1 MAVSGS
7 DVAALYTLLSNSMN
21 VDQRLRGPAEEALAQ
36 SESRP
41 GFCSCLLE
49 LIMAKDLASQNDV
62 RLMATLYFKNS
73 VNRYWRHRRDS
84 SGISNEEKTHLRQKL
99 LLYLREEN
107 EQIAQMLAVLI
118 SKIARIDYPKEWP
131 DIFMVLS
138 QQLQSADVLASHRI
152 FMILFRT
159 LKELSTKRLTSDQRN
174 FAEISSHFF
183 DYSWHLWQSDMQTIL
198 HGFSSLSQS
207 YNSNPDDQH
216 HELYLTCERWL
227 LCSKI
232 IRQLIISGFQ
242 SDSKCFQEVRPVK
255 EVSPV
260 FLSALQSFLPYYS
273 SFEKKYPKFWDFV
286 KRACTK
292 LMKILVAFQ
301 GRHPYSFGDKFV
313 LSSVVDFCLNKI
325 TDPEQYVLSFEQFL
339 IQCMML
345 LLSNALYPC
354 HRYFVLT
361 ASDLEEWYHNSE
373 AFHHEQDMIQWT
385 EKLRPCAEALYIV
398 LFENYSQLL
407 GPVVVSLLQETM
419 NNCPTSVTEIT
430 PVLLLKDA
438 AYGAAAYVYY
448 ELSNYLSFKDWFNGA
463 LSLELSNEHPN
474 LRIIH
479 RKVAIILGQ
488 WVSEVKEDTKRPVYC
503 ALIRLL
509 QGNDLSVRLAAC
521 RSLCLHI
528 EDANFSDREF
538 VDLLPI
544 CWDSCFKLFDEV
556 QEFDSKVQVLNLIS
570 TLILHVSEVIPFAEK
585 LVQFFQKVWEES
597 SGESLLQIQLLVAL
611 KNFVVALGYQSP
623 ICYSILLPILENG
636 ININNPDELNLLE
649 DSMLLWEATLSHAP
663 SMVPQLLPNFSR
675 LVDIMERS
683 FDHLEVA
690 VNIIEDYI
698 ILGGNDFLSMHA
710 ANIAK
715 ILDLVVGNVN
725 DKGLLSVLPVIDI
738 LIQPAKVCVREL
750 FRARLSIV
758 DSSSLVVK
766 FPLHNSAIAPIK
778 WIFDNLERRSSR
790 DGKTPRDAGILVGT
804 APNGDSTVGNFPCGD
819 GDGKQNSPEAGAGTQ
834 ARIPAPSLLI
844 AKINKFTEF
853 FLISPPCH
861 SPFSPYRRTSSCHH
875 PHCVVLSICGIPFHN
890 SVVVSI
896 LLSVAAFPTSSTA
909 LSSGLPLRPPT
920 VILKELELSDRWRM
934 GSLRGI
940 EPCGEWGWG
949 AMFPHGGE
957 RGWRQRRGANLRA
970 GMGSRECFP
979 MEVPPLISSTL
990 QKLILICLSGGDD
1003 RDPSKTSVK
1012 ASSAAILA
1020 RLLVMNTNSLA
1031 QLASDPSTSLL
1042 LQTASIPVQENILL
1056 CLVDIWVDKVDN
1068 VSCIQKKTIGLALSI
1083 ILTLRLPQVIDKLD
1097 QILSVCTSVIL
1108 GGNSDLTEEESS
1120 GVMSSSTSPDDG
1132 NIPSKEFRKRQARI
1146 YET

>member
-1 MAVSGS
+1 MALSAS
-7 DVAALYTLLSNSMN
+7 DVPAMYSLLTNSMSA
-21 VDQRLRGPAEEALAQ
+21 DHRIRAPAEDALAQ

-49 LIMAKDLASQNDV
+49 VITAKDLASQTDV
-62 RLMATLYFKNS
+62 RMMATVYFKNS

-84 SGISNEEKTHLRQKL
+84 SGISNEEKMHLRQKL
-99 LLYLREEN
+99 LMYLREEN
-107 EQIAQMLAVLI
+107 DQIALMLAVLI

-131 DIFMVLS
+131 DIFLVLS

-152 FMILFRT
+152 FLILFRT

-183 DYSWHLWQSDMQTIL
+183 DYSWRLWQSDVQTIL

-207 YNSNPDDQH
+207 SNLNAEDQP

-232 IRQLIISGFQ
+232 VRQLIVSGFQ

-255 EVSPV
+255 EVAPV
-260 FLSALQSFLPYYS
+260 FLSAIQSLLPYYS
-273 SFEKKYPKFWDFV
+273 SFQKQYTKFWDFV

-313 LSSVVDFCLNKI
+313 LSSVMDFCLNRI
-325 TDPEQYVLSFEQFL
+325 TDPEPYLLSFEQFL
-339 IQCMML
+339 IQCMVMIKNILECKEYKPSLTGRVMDENGVTVELMKKNMSSAVGGVLTSL
-345 LLSNALYPC
+345 LPTERIVHLCNVLIS
-354 HRYFVLT
+354 RYFVLT
-361 ASDLEEWYHNSE
+361 ASDMEEWYRNPES
-373 AFHHEQDMIQWT
+373 FHHEQDMVQWT

-398 LFENYSQLL
+398 LFETNSQLL
-407 GPVVVSLLQETM
+407 GPVVVSLLQESM

-430 PVLLLKDA
+430 PALLLKDA
-438 AYGAAAYVYY
+438 AYGATAYVYY

-488 WVSEVKEDTKRPVYC
+488 WVSEVKDDTKRPVYC

-509 QGNDLSVRLAAC
+509 QGKDLSVQLAAC

-528 EDANFSDREF
+528 EDANFSEREF

-544 CWDSCFKLFDEV
+544 CWDSCFKLFEEV

-570 TLILHVSEVIPFAEK
+570 ILIGHVSEVIPFANK

-611 KNFVVALGYQSP
+611 RNFVVALGYQSP
-623 ICYSILLPILENG
+623 ICYCILLPILENG
-636 ININNPDELNLLE
+636 IDINSPDELNLLE

-663 SMVPQLLPNFSR
+663 SMVPKLLQYFSR
-675 LVDIMERS
+675 LVDIMERN
-683 FDHLEVA
+683 FDHLQVA

-710 ANIAK
+710 TNIAK
-715 ILDLVVGNVN
+715 ILDLVIGNVN
-725 DKGLLSVLPVIDI
+725 DKGLLSVLPVVDI
-738 LIQPAKVCVREL
+738 LIQ
-750 FRARLSIV
+750 
-758 DSSSLVVK
+758 
-766 FPLHNSAIAPIK
+766 
-778 WIFDNLERRSSR
+778 
-790 DGKTPRDAGILVGT
+790 
-804 APNGDSTVGNFPCGD
+804 
-819 GDGKQNSPEAGAGTQ
+819 
-834 ARIPAPSLLI
+834 
-844 AKINKFTEF
+844 
-853 FLISPPCH
+853 
-861 SPFSPYRRTSSCHH
+861 
-875 PHCVVLSICGIPFHN
+875 
-890 SVVVSI
+890 
-896 LLSVAAFPTSSTA
+896 
-909 LSSGLPLRPPT
+909 
-920 VILKELELSDRWRM
+920 
-934 GSLRGI
+934 
-940 EPCGEWGWG
+940 
-949 AMFPHGGE
+949 
-957 RGWRQRRGANLRA
+957 
-970 GMGSRECFP
+970 CFP
-979 MEVPPLISSTL
+979 IEVPPLISSTL
-990 QKLILICLSGGDD
+990 QKLIVICLSGGDD
-1003 RDPSKTSVK
+1003 HDPSKTSVK

-1068 VSCIQKKTIGLALSI
+1068 VSSIQKKTIGLALSI
-1083 ILTLRLPQVIDKLD
+1083 ILTLRLPQVLDKLD

-1108 GGNSDLTEEESS
+1108 GRNEDLTEEESS
-1120 GVMSSSTSPDDG
+1120 GDMSSSASHDEGT
-1132 NIPSKEFRKRQARI
+1132 IPSKEFRKRQIKFSDRI
-1146 YET
+1146 NQLSLEDCVKENLQTCAAIHGELFNAAMSSMHPSAFAQLKQALKMP